1 MNNIDN
7 HGLNGT
13 LVNEPKLVRNDPPAI
28 VFKVQ
33 YNEQVLNCFM
43 TRHALNFLYEG
54 HPGDK
59 IALYGHINEHH
70 QFVVQKA
77 LVQPRLELF

>member
-7 HGLNGT
+7 YGLNGT

-43 TRHALNFLYEG
+43 TRHALNFVRG
-54 HPGDK
+54 P
-59 IALYGHINEHH
+59 
-70 QFVVQKA
+70 
-77 LVQPRLELF
+77 PR